1 MYTRRSSIL
10 LSTFPDGA
18 NILKRI
24 IMRISKSA
32 ILNLHLNI
40 STKNYVTTDNIILR
54 IVRLLSLS
62 CILIMFMFCSVLC
75 CIQII
80 MIIFYS
86 INFSFLCVVLC
97 CVVLCCVMSCTGSA
111 GTAVVTP
118 NEALLFADG
127 RYHNQ
132 AEMEL
137 GSSWTLMRQGE
148 REG

>member
-1 MYTRRSSIL
+1 MLYTDHHDYL
-10 LSTFPDGA
+10 LF
-18 NILKRI
+18 NE
-24 IMRISKSA
+24 
-32 ILNLHLNI
+32 
-40 STKNYVTTDNIILR
+40 
-54 IVRLLSLS
+54 
-62 CILIMFMFCSVLC
+62 FF
-75 CIQII
+75 
-80 MIIFYS
+80 
-86 INFSFLCVVLC
+86 FS
-97 CVVLCCVMSCTGSA
+97 LCCVMLCRVMSCAGSA

>member
-10 LSTFPDGA
+10 ISTFPDGA

-24 IMRISKSA
+24 IVRILKSA
-32 ILNLHLNI
+32 ILNLHLNT

-75 CIQII
+75 CVQII

-86 INFSFLCVVLC
+86 INSSFF

>member
-10 LSTFPDGA
+10 LSTLPDGA

-24 IMRISKSA
+24 IMRISKLA
-32 ILNLHLNI
+32 TLNLHLNT

-54 IVRLLSLS
+54 IVRLLSLY

-80 MIIFYS
+80 MIFFYS
-86 INFSFLCVVLC
+86 INSFFF

-148 REG
+148 GEG